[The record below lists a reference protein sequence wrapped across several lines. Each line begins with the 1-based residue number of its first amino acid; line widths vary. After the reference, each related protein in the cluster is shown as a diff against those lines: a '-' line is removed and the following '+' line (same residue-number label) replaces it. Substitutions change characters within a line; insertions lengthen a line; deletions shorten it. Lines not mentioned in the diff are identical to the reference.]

1 MKKGKRIIKQSAFS
15 NEYFSIKPSNISG
28 AGLGC
33 FTKKYIEK
41 GTTIGQYLGKI
52 INEESF
58 DRKKDTDYIW
68 QINYPDK
75 TRKFIDAKYKKLGN
89 PLRFV
94 NSVTEEGDPNQNV
107 EVFQKH
113 KNIYYK
119 TIRGILPGSEILTD
133 YGDSYFGISDSD
145 EEEDDSDRFEVIKEP
160 KKFKKWKNKGKGKG
174 KRRSRKR

>member
-1 MKKGKRIIKQSAFS
+1 MKKGKRIIKESAFS
-15 NEYFSIKPSNISG
+15 NEYFSIKPSNIDG

-133 YGDSYFGISDSD
+133 YGDSYFGISDS
-145 EEEDDSDRFEVIKEP
+145 EEEDDSDRFEIIKEP
-160 KKFKKWKNKGKGKG
+160 KKFKKWKNRGKGKG

>member
-1 MKKGKRIIKQSAFS
+1 MKKGKRIIRESAFS
-15 NEYFSIKPSNISG
+15 NEYFNIKPSNISG

-41 GTTIGQYLGKI
+41 GTTIGKYLGKI
-52 INEESF
+52 MSEESF

-75 TRKFIDAKYKKLGN
+75 TRKFIDGKYKKLGN

-94 NSVTEEGDPNQNV
+94 NSVTEEGDPEQNV

-119 TIRGILPGSEILTD
+119 TIKGVLPGSEIITD
-133 YGDSYFGISDSD
+133 YGDSYFGISDS
-145 EEEDDSDRFEVIKEP
+145 EEEDDSERFEIIKP
-160 KKFKKWKNKGKGKG
+160 FKKWKKKGKGN
-174 KRRSRKR
+174 RRNRKR

>member
-1 MKKGKRIIKQSAFS
+1 MKKGKRIIKDSAFS
-15 NEYFSIKPSNISG
+15 NEYFTIKPSNING
-28 AGLGC
+28 GGLGC
-33 FTKKYIEK
+33 FTNKYIEK
-41 GTTIGQYLGKI
+41 GTTIGKYLGKI

-75 TRKFIDAKYKKLGN
+75 TRKFVDAKYKKLGN
-89 PLRFV
+89 PLRYV
-94 NSVTEEGDPNQNV
+94 NSVMEEGDPSQNV

-119 TIRGILPGSEILTD
+119 TIKGILPGTEIITD
-133 YGDSYFGISDSD
+133 YGDSYFGISDS
-145 EEEDDSDRFEVIKEP
+145 EDDNESDRFEILKEP
-160 KKFKKWKNKGKGKG
+160 KKFKKWKNRGKGKG